1 MTKQDIKL
9 ILCGIGIL
17 ILDIFILALFY
28 FICIGLWLIIG

>member
-17 ILDIFILALFY
+17 ILDTLILALFY
-28 FICIGLWLIIG
+28 LIGIGLWLILG